1 MAGIRQPEIVTT
13 VNTVDP
19 TVRVMNDAVDK
30 NVACVVLYAD
40 ATYLY
45 MDSAKT
51 IKATAEAV
59 ADAFIKGCVI
69 DLSGV
74 QYIPVSKKSTAANGN
89 TKAYETLT
97 YVKAD
102 TTTATTAVLA
112 TARSTN

>member
-1 MAGIRQPEIVTT
+1 
-13 VNTVDP
+13 
-19 TVRVMNDAVDK
+19 MNQIFIDAKDK
-30 NVACVVLYAD
+30 NVAAVVLYAD

-45 MDSAKT
+45 VNSTKT
-51 IKATAEAV
+51 TKATAEEV
-59 ADAFIKGCVI
+59 SDAFVKGCII

-74 QYIPVSKKSTAANGN
+74 KYVPVSCKNTAANGE
-89 TKAYETLT
+89 TKAYTTLT